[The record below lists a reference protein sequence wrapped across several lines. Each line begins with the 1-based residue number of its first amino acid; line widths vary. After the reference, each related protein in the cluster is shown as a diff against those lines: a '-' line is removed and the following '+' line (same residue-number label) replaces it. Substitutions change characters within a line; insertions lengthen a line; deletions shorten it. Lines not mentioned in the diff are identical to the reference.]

1 MVISIKL
8 LILLLFFKHVSFLH
22 PLHSLLLCLLLP
34 PALSSSSHI
43 LSVFMSLR
51 PSILKENSTPIS
63 YTHTLMFCNKSSFF
77 FSNQFLSS
85 HCHQSFVWVC
95 LTNRIPKLFGLLV
108 SFDLFWLSHLSISK
122 LFFLTIFTNIA

>member
-8 LILLLFFKHVSFLH
+8 LILLLFFKHISFLH
-22 PLHSLLLCLLLP
+22 PLHSLLLCLLP
-34 PALSSSSHI
+34 PALPSSSHI

-63 YTHTLMFCNKSSFF
+63 YTHTLMFCLKSSF

-95 LTNRIPKLFGLLV
+95 LTNRIPKLFGLLI
-108 SFDLFWLSHLSISK
+108 SFDLFWLSHLSVSK
-122 LFFLTIFTNIA
+122 LFFFTIFANIA